1 MNAEKK
7 TLSCTLPDGSKETRT
22 TKHQYTHVCAV
33 FNQDVSRWGALSWH
47 HNETAARKELSGRWG
62 KIYPTHKI
70 VAVDATVPA
79 QKISNRNQ
87 IAAAFWG
94 VDLSVI
100 PTEHIHG

>member
-1 MNAEKK
+1 
-7 TLSCTLPDGSKETRT
+7 
-22 TKHQYTHVCAV
+22 VCAV
-33 FNQDVSRWGALSWH
+33 YGDSHWGALSWH
-47 HNETAARKELSGRWG
+47 HNETAARKQLSGRWG

-79 QKISNRNQ
+79 QKISKRNQ

-100 PTEHIHG
+100 PADRIQG